1 MKSITKLLI
10 LTILFNKIEIIA
22 SEKVTEDKVAENKVA
37 ENKETEDIINLP
49 EKVESEQK
57 VESSDKI
64 DPKIL
69 EDSLPP
75 VGLNTVDTDEE
86 GNWLLKKL
94 WWQEAKK
101 AFTDLQLV
109 NDNLLNIQFD
119 YLTIKSNSERDFD
132 NYWFK
137 LGLDEVSL
145 NDNLKSLYEKIEN
158 EKKARSDLSE
168 AERIAKT
175 KIEATEKEL
184 QSLTENLEKITQ
196 YQLQLDEVLKDLTK
210 YLKTCRNYEST
221 SWDLLQKI
229 AQTLDDEKAREY
241 YLQIEVDLKNSKNLS
256 KYLEFD
262 LKKYMNQII
271 ENQNSSLNNLKEK
284 LTSLSNM
291 GYKLTKVLNLE
302 EKTDKSLIETREKN
316 KEDEIREKKH
326 QEALKKA
333 AEKKKGFWSNL
344 GHKISSWF

>member
-1 MKSITKLLI
+1 MKIITKLLI

-22 SEKVTEDKVAENKVA
+22 SEKVAENKLA
-37 ENKETEDIINLP
+37 ENKATEDIINFP

-64 DPKIL
+64 DLKIL

-145 NDNLKSLYEKIEN
+145 NDNLKSLSEKI
-158 EKKARSDLSE
+158 
-168 AERIAKT
+168 
-175 KIEATEKEL
+175 
-184 QSLTENLEKITQ
+184 
-196 YQLQLDEVLKDLTK
+196 
-210 YLKTCRNYEST
+210 
-221 SWDLLQKI
+221 
-229 AQTLDDEKAREY
+229 
-241 YLQIEVDLKNSKNLS
+241 
-256 KYLEFD
+256 
-262 LKKYMNQII
+262 
-271 ENQNSSLNNLKEK
+271 
-284 LTSLSNM
+284 
-291 GYKLTKVLNLE
+291 
-302 EKTDKSLIETREKN
+302 
-316 KEDEIREKKH
+316 
-326 QEALKKA
+326 
-333 AEKKKGFWSNL
+333 
-344 GHKISSWF
+344 